1 MDWYDP
7 LQEKKGGASQVQV
20 PDLELLLERDGYL
33 RDHEREIRRRWH
45 VFFIKPQLQ
54 LIRQCLLSQMLKA
67 CKILE

>member
-33 RDHEREIRRRWH
+33 RDHEREIRRRWK
-45 VFFIKPQLQ
+45 FFL
-54 LIRQCLLSQMLKA
+54 
-67 CKILE
+67 